1 MGAFKAPPSGARV
14 CTAEPPHGKHRL
26 LSLTEAV
33 EGELPWVR
41 MFYDVAHRG
50 GGAGKIGE
58 QTGAS
63 ARVSLGKLLLFL
75 VLAYPENCKNAKK
88 KKIENGVAKTQNF

>member
-1 MGAFKAPPSGARV
+1 MGAFKAPRPSGARV

-41 MFYDVAHRG
+41 MFYDVRIEAEG
-50 GGAGKIGE
+50 LE
-58 QTGAS
+58 
-63 ARVSLGKLLLFL
+63 KLENKQELLQ
-75 VLAYPENCKNAKK
+75 
-88 KKIENGVAKTQNF
+88 G